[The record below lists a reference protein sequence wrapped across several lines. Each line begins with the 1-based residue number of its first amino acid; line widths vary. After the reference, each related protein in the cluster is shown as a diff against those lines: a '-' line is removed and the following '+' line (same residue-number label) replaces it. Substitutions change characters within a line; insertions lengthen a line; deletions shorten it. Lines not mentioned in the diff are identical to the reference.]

1 MKNTRFFLTSVIMAM
16 LFTACESEKKESH
29 GGYRYGIFIL
39 NEGTFMANNGS
50 VSYFNPD
57 SGTLVNN
64 LFETINNRPLGDVVQ
79 AMGIAGDKA
88 YIVVNG
94 SGKVEIVNLET
105 FEVLAEPMIISYPRY
120 FLPVDK
126 EKAYITSGNMKGYVY
141 IADLVNDVVY
151 DSIEAGFGPES
162 MVRLGNYVYV
172 ANSGGWS
179 VDSTLDII
187 DIRSDKVIATL
198 VVGDVPSD
206 MALDGDNNLWVYCKG
221 YAEYNWEPPYD
232 LISETEARLVKINTA
247 TNTIDWVGIVGTAG
261 QYTGIPPKLAVSA
274 DGENLYYLRPDGV
287 YKTTVRNHSLAGE
300 PVFEGSYYG
309 LDVNPETGDLYLFQS
324 SFTGNGN
331 MFIVDPVTYETETYM
346 VGIGPSGAVFNLN

>member
-1 MKNTRFFLTSVIMAM
+1 MKIPRFLPALFIMAI
-16 LFTACESEKKESH
+16 LFMACEKEEKDSY
-29 GGYRYGIFIL
+29 GGFRTGIFIL

-57 SGTLVNN
+57 SGTVINN
-64 LFETINNRPLGDVVQ
+64 LFENINGRTLGDVVQ

-105 FEVLAEPMIISYPRY
+105 FETVAEPMIISYPRF
-120 FLPVDK
+120 FLKVDK
-126 EKAYITSGNMKGYVY
+126 EKGYITSGNMQGYVY
-141 IADLVNDVVY
+141 VADLTNDVVY
-151 DSIEAGFGPES
+151 DSIETGFGPES
-162 MVRLGNYVYV
+162 MVRLNNYVYV

-187 DIRSDKVIATL
+187 DVRSDMVTGTL

-221 YAEYNWEPPYD
+221 YATYSWDAPYD
-232 LISETEARLVKINTA
+232 LISETKARLVKINTV
-247 TNTIDWVGIVGTAG
+247 TNAIAWEGEVGTAG
-261 QYTGIPPKLAVSA
+261 QYAGTPPKLAVSA
-274 DGENLYYLRPDGV
+274 DGDYLYYLRPDGV
-287 YKTTVRNHSLAGE
+287 YKTEIRNPSLAVG
-300 PVFEGSYYG
+300 PVLEGSYYG

-324 SFTGNGN
+324 SFTGNGS
-331 MFIVDPVTYETETYM
+331 MFVVNPVTGKTDTYT
-346 VGIGPSGAVFNLN
+346 VGIGPSGAVFNVK